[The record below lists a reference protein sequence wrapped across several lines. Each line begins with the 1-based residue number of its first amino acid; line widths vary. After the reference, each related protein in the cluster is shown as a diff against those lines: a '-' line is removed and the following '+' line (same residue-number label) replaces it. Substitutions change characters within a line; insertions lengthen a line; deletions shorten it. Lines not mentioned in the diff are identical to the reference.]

1 MGRLLL
7 LLLSRVAAAV
17 LLSPVGGPS
26 APRRLAGDS
35 LGGRFLV
42 AVRLDAVGPVW
53 LLLVQLGLLLRLL
66 IMLLLLWLL
75 LRRLLLG
82 LLVEGA
88 L

>member
-1 MGRLLL
+1 M
-7 LLLSRVAAAV
+7 LLSWVAAV
-17 LLSPVGGPS
+17 LLSPIGGPS
-26 APRRLAGDS
+26 ARRLADS

-53 LLLVQLGLLLRLL
+53 LLLVLGLLRLL
-66 IMLLLLWLL
+66 IMLLLWLL
-75 LRRLLLG
+75 RLLLG

>member
-26 APRRLAGDS
+26 APRRLADSS

-53 LLLVQLGLLLRLL
+53 LLLVLGLLLRLL
-66 IMLLLLWLL
+66 IMLLLWLL
-75 LRRLLLG
+75 LRLLLG